1 MLLLLA
7 LAAASPDL
15 TQSIADPARRRAA
28 EACEAGLS
36 RKGGGEISTLDVSG
50 FRHAG
55 HERIVEGIVRIFQK
69 PAARPGEM
77 TATHVIV
84 VRYSYQCRLRGTRT
98 PRIRLKR
105 LDD

>member
-1 MLLLLA
+1 MLLLLS
-7 LAAASPDL
+7 LAASSPDL
-15 TQSIADPARRRAA
+15 TQSIADPAQRRAA

-55 HERIVEGIVRIFQK
+55 RETILEGTMRVFQK

-84 VRYSYQCRLRGTRT
+84 VRYSYRCRLRGRQA